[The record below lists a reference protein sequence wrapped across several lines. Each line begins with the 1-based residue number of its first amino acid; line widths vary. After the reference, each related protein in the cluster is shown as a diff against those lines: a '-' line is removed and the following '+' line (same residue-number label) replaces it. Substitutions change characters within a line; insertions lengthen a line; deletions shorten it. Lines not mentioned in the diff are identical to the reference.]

1 MWIEWKHLSIYY
13 KWKNSIEATVKIKG
27 KNTVALAGCIV
38 EVPREANDIGKFS
51 QIQHMI
57 LQQEETELAE
67 GLDCTNSII
76 MIKKGVNN
84 YFKVPVVSSPDHD
97 IILIKNMILERVEP
111 IKSLVPL
118 EVKLHQHSAK
128 VSSIKASWED
138 TEEVQVTEE
147 QQKLDGNSR
156 PINIPT
162 VERQQ
167 KMWSKI
173 DLSEL
178 TSKQREIARNAIR
191 EEYEVLSKRE
201 MMMCKKI
208 KPIQWKST

>member
-1 MWIEWKHLSIYY
+1 MKLYY
-13 KWKNSIEATVKIKG
+13 RLW
-27 KNTVALAGCIV
+27 
-38 EVPREANDIGKFS
+38 
-51 QIQHMI
+51 
-57 LQQEETELAE
+57 
-67 GLDCTNSII
+67 
-76 MIKKGVNN
+76 
-84 YFKVPVVSSPDHD
+84 
-97 IILIKNMILERVEP
+97 
-111 IKSLVPL
+111 
-118 EVKLHQHSAK
+118 LHQHSGK
-128 VSSIKASWED
+128 VPSIKATWED

>member
-1 MWIEWKHLSIYY
+1 MKAFVNLLQMP
-13 KWKNSIEATVKIKG
+13 NSVKATVKIKG
-27 KNTVALAGCIV
+27 KNTVVLAGCIV
-38 EVPREANDIGKFS
+38 EVPGEANNIVKLS

-84 YFKVPVVSSPDHD
+84 YFKVPVVSSPDHG
-97 IILIKNMILERVEP
+97 IILIKNMIMERVEP

-128 VSSIKASWED
+128 ISSIKASWED
-138 TEEVQVTEE
+138 TEEVQVIEE

-167 KMWSKI
+167 KMLSKI

-178 TSKQREIARNAIR
+178 TSKQREIARNKIR
-191 EEYEVLSKRE
+191 EE
-201 MMMCKKI
+201 
-208 KPIQWKST
+208 